1 MRKITKYLIILLIII
16 TTIFIIYLGYNQLQQ
31 PQVEQS
37 QNDENE
43 LLQSAKGNSDN
54 IVQQV
59 MLELTDNKYAGR
71 INGTEGNLL
80 ATLYLAE
87 TFDSIGL
94 RDVSYMFNL
103 ADTMGERSK
112 VLNQELSVVFSKHGI
127 PHIEHT
133 FGIMSD
139 NRSFL
144 INGIPSVPIT
154 QDVEIIKEIFHTEK
168 DILDIIDIDNI
179 EKVADSITE
188 FVIISKGKMY

>member
-1 MRKITKYLIILLIII
+1 
-16 TTIFIIYLGYNQLQQ
+16 
-31 PQVEQS
+31 
-37 QNDENE
+37 
-43 LLQSAKGNSDN
+43 
-54 IVQQV
+54 
-59 MLELTDNKYAGR
+59 
-71 INGTEGNLL
+71 
-80 ATLYLAE
+80 
-87 TFDSIGL
+87 
-94 RDVSYMFNL
+94 MFNL
-103 ADTMGERSK
+103 SDTMGERSK

-133 FGIMSD
+133 FGILSD

-188 FVIISKGKMY
+188 FIIISKGKMY